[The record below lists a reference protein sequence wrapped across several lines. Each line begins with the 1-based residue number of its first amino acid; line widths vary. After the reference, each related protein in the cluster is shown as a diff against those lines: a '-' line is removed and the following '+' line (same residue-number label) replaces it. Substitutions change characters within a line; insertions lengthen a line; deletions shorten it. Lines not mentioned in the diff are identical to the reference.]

1 MIRYYA
7 SQSLIQQEAILK
19 RLHAAQGK
27 TQSTGSAIDNSTDPS
42 DRFGTSV
49 LNYITSKLNHREQ
62 VQERHLL
69 QTGIIHAIRNAS
81 ASHLEIGSNP
91 VDISVSE
98 EARKWSLSVLLA
110 SLRYSGMK
118 DREGRISEAHQS
130 TFQWL
135 FKDSNNDKW
144 TNFKDWLES
153 DDKLYWITGKA
164 GSGKSTLMKY
174 ICYPVE
180 FMEGLNPAPRCREY
194 LTTWSGDK
202 RLVISSFYFWNSGI
216 QMQMTQRGLLM
227 SLLHKILE
235 QCPELAPLACPNRW
249 EAICLFGDDPQDWE
263 EQELRDT
270 LCRTTKSVSQLD
282 ATVALFVDGLDEFHG
297 KPDELISLF
306 QDILNFPNVKICVAS
321 RPWVEFQDAFKHKPS
336 LMLEYLTYDDIKS
349 FVTSRF
355 HNEPVFVQLCRRE
368 EEFADQLIEDIVSK
382 AAGVFLWVAL
392 VVSSLL
398 AGMSFGDRVSDLKR
412 RLNLLPPDL
421 SKLYEKMLLSLDQF
435 YLEHTAQLFS
445 LVGASSVPMNLV
457 LASFADEDDPD
468 FALRREIRPL
478 SGDEIVLRM
487 DTMRRRINSR
497 SKGLLEV
504 KGLVSTPEGV
514 GYVPWNYEQCTVQYL
529 HRTVKDYIENDDVQ
543 KTLQSAMRPTFDPHL
558 RLLAGH
564 LAYIK
569 GLNLNEISAADY
581 LWVDHFSKCLESAR
595 AVLTS
600 SIPKMILLLDEMD
613 EAGSIIFQTFAVS
626 RGIKQ
631 DEMRPKSGPWAFWV
645 RSSRELDWRKYP
657 SGFDHAYLSVAVVF
671 GIVEYVR
678 VKAGLGCLIQKPT
691 FGSSAD
697 DMPRYVKWPLLMD
710 AITLGTSR
718 MTTGSDRGLDLSM
731 IQCLLNKGA
740 DPNYMVGEPHGIQET
755 SPLIESISQLML
767 SVDDSMKHHF
777 WVEVTRLFTR
787 AGRIDNDTVDRATRI
802 FLDVKH
808 LIWAPRFNLRIF
820 IQRNSAR
827 KSFRK
832 ALQELARGENPD
844 FSALVAKIRSLV
856 DVEWLTLRQERTIG
870 RFGPDDI
877 LSRR

>member
-7 SQSLIQQEAILK
+7 SQSLIQQDAILK
-19 RLHAAQGK
+19 GLHAVQGK
-27 TQSTGSAIDNSTDPS
+27 TQSTGSAINNSTDPS
-42 DRFGTSV
+42 DRLGTSV
-49 LNYITSKLNHREQ
+49 LNYVTSKLNHGEQARE
-62 VQERHLL
+62 RRLL
-69 QTGIIHAIRNAS
+69 QTDIIHAIHKAS
-81 ASHLEIGSNP
+81 ASHLEIGSSP

-98 EARKWSLSVLLA
+98 EPRKWSLGVLLT

-118 DREGRISEAHQS
+118 DREGRVSEAHQS
-130 TFQWL
+130 TFRWL
-135 FKDSNNDKW
+135 FKDNNNDKW
-144 TNFKDWLES
+144 TNYKDWLES
-153 DDKLYWITGKA
+153 DSKLYWITGKA

-180 FMEGLNPAPRCREY
+180 SMEGLDPAPRCREY
-194 LTTWSGDK
+194 LTKWSGDK
-202 RLVISSFYFWNSGI
+202 HLVIASFYFWNSGI
-216 QMQMTQRGLLM
+216 QMQMTQRGLLT

-249 EAICLFGDDPQDWE
+249 ETLCLFGDDPQDWE
-263 EQELRDT
+263 EQELRDA
-270 LCRTTKSVSQLD
+270 LRRAMRNVSQLD

-297 KPDELISLF
+297 KPEELISLF

-355 HNEPVFVQLCRRE
+355 HSEPVFVQLRRRE

-412 RLNLLPPDL
+412 RLDLLPPDL

-435 YLEHTAQLFS
+435 YLEHAAQLFS

-478 SGDEIVLRM
+478 SRDEIVLRM

-514 GYVPWNYEQCTVQYL
+514 GYDPWNRKQCTVQYL

-558 RLLAGH
+558 GLLAGH

-569 GLNLNEISAADY
+569 GLNLNEISAAD
-581 LWVDHFSKCLESAR
+581 LWVNHFNEFLQSAR
-595 AVLTS
+595 AVLPS

-613 EAGSIIFQTFAVS
+613 EAGSIIFQALGAS
-626 RGIKQ
+626 RGIK
-631 DEMRPKSGPWAFWV
+631 PKSGLWAFWV
-645 RSSRELDWRKYP
+645 SSSRELNRKNSP
-657 SGFDHAYLSVAVVF
+657 SGFDHAYLSLAVIF

-678 VKAGLGCLIQKPT
+678 VKAGLGCLIQRPT

-697 DMPRYVKWPLLMD
+697 DMPRYVKWSLLMD

-718 MTTGSDRGLDLSM
+718 MSPGSDRDLVLPM
-731 IQCLLNKGA
+731 IQCLLDKGA
-740 DPNYMVGEPHGIQET
+740 DPNYMVVKPRGMQET
-755 SPLIESISQLML
+755 SPLIESVSQLML
-767 SVDDSMKHHF
+767 SVDGSMQHHS
-777 WVEVTRLFTR
+777 WVEVTRLFAR
-787 AGRIDNDTVDRATRI
+787 AGRIDNDTVDRAIRT
-802 FLDVKH
+802 FLAAED
-808 LIWAPRFNLRIF
+808 LIWPKFRLGIF
-820 IQRNSAR
+820 MQWNGVNSAR
-827 KSFRK
+827 NSLSKV
-832 ALQELARGENPD
+832 LQELARGENPD
-844 FSALVAKIRSLV
+844 LSAPVAKIESLAKS
-856 DVEWLTLRQERTIG
+856 LQTM
-870 RFGPDDI
+870 
-877 LSRR
+877 